1 MVKTTILLKDIKD
14 FQAVNEVYAQ
24 CFTNNLPSRMAFQV
38 NIRKMV
44 RFGHLKLRAIYITFL
59 LLLKV
64 AALPKD
70 GLVEIEVVAKIG
82 VLTVGCVTQSWREPS
97 ESYFM
102 QNFLRISNLASIL
115 ASEAAFQSTTAI
127 S

>member
-1 MVKTTILLKDIKD
+1 MKKANGEFSDVVKTTILLKDIKD

-38 NIRKMV
+38 NFRKMV
-44 RFGHLKLRAIYITFL
+44 SFGHHKLRVIYITIL
-59 LLLKV
+59 LSLKV

-82 VLTVGCVTQSWREPS
+82 VLTAG
-97 ESYFM
+97 
-102 QNFLRISNLASIL
+102 SIYDRQDEMKHQL
-115 ASEAAFQSTTAI
+115 
-127 S
+127 